1 MKYNNP
7 RNNSQGPTRPSQV
20 PPSWGTPGHPQPGR
34 PGTGRP
40 GYPQPWPPQSPPN
53 PPQTD
58 PWGETRVTPVPGQP
72 QETYQQPQYVPPHRP
87 PTPRYLRRRPW
98 YLGCLGCLF
107 RLALVFL
114 IPGLLIATYLFFPGR
129 TNILLLGMD
138 YAEPTNAVART
149 DTIILTTFIPSKPY
163 VGLLSVPRDLW
174 VPIPG
179 YGENRINTAHFF
191 AEAEVQD
198 SGPYRALATVESNF
212 GVRMDYFVRIRFEG
226 FKDVV
231 NALGG
236 VEIELDEPL
245 AGYEPGTHHLTG
257 NKALAF
263 ARSRIGADDFYRMQ
277 QGQIVLK
284 AILKKVIKPTSWFR
298 LPAVYVALRRNLHT
312 DVPLFL
318 WPRLGFAAWRMGV
331 SELDSRTIS
340 REMVTPYTTDEGAN
354 ILLPNW
360 PLIELVVRDM
370 FD

>member
-1 MKYNNP
+1 MKSNHPPYL
-7 RNNSQGPTRPSQV
+7 SQGPTRPSQV
-20 PPSWGTPGHPQPGR
+20 PPPPR
-34 PGTGRP
+34 RRP
-40 GYPQPWPPQSPPN
+40 GYPPPYPPSY
-53 PPQTD
+53 PPTPQVD
-58 PWGETRVTPVPGQP
+58 PFGETRVTPVSNLP
-72 QETYQQPQYVPPHRP
+72 QDNYQQPQYIPPHRP

-98 YLGCLGCLF
+98 YLGCVGCLF
-107 RLALVFL
+107 RLLLIFLV
-114 IPGLLIATYLFFPGR
+114 PGLIIAGYLFFPGR

-198 SGPYRALATVESNF
+198 SGPYRAMATIESNF
-212 GVRMDYFVRIRFEG
+212 GVEMDYFVRIRFEG

-263 ARSRIGADDFYRMQ
+263 ARSRMGADDFYRMQ

-284 AILKKVIKPTSWFR
+284 AILKKMIRPGSWLR
-298 LPAVYVALRRNLHT
+298 VPAVYVALRRNLHT
-312 DVPLFL
+312 DVPIFL
-318 WPRLGFAAWRMGV
+318 WPRLGFAALRMGI
-331 SELDSRTIS
+331 SELDSRTIT
-340 REMVTPYTTDEGAN
+340 REMVTPYTTAEGAN

-360 PLIELVVRDM
+360 PLINLPVQEM
-370 FD
+370 FDP